1 MRIND
6 LEKKLKEAIEEDINN
21 PDVYNMIF
29 ELSKYF
35 LKQNR
40 VLSCTVDLEEVAHLM
55 AEELY
60 MKILRGGEI
69 RAWLGYMNFAY
80 KQAVGT
86 WQKMFGREFI
96 DASNDFDLENA
107 IVSMSVAGGYE
118 LTPFQ
123 YLYDNS
129 YIEGLIIQIDD
140 LMEASRCVEGTVEY
154 MNTRLSLI
162 LSMSHGMFVSYHLD
176 AAQMQYAN
184 ALLNVLQIM
193 IRDDLKEVGEEKM
206 MTHLSLLQLISLEGL
221 DEYS

>member
-6 LEKKLKEAIEEDINN
+6 LEKKLKKLIEEDIND

-29 ELSKYF
+29 ELSKYY
-35 LKQNR
+35 LKQNK
-40 VLSCTVDLEEVAHLM
+40 VLSQNIPLEEVAHLM
-55 AEELY
+55 AEDLY

-96 DASNDFDLENA
+96 DARDDYDLENA
-107 IVSMSVAGGYE
+107 IVSMSVAGGYDV
-118 LTPFQ
+118 TPFQ
-123 YLYDNS
+123 HLYDNS
-129 YIEGLIIQIDD
+129 YIEGLTVQIDK
-140 LMEASRCVEGTVEY
+140 LMEASRCVEGTAEF
-154 MNTRLSLI
+154 MNVRLSLI

-176 AAQMQYAN
+176 DAQRQYTS

-193 IRDDLKEVGEEKM
+193 IRDDLKDVGDEKI
-206 MTHLSLLQLISLEGL
+206 MTHLSLLQLISLEGI
-221 DEYS
+221 DEH

>member
-6 LEKKLKEAIEEDINN
+6 LEKKLKRAIEEDVNN

-29 ELSKYF
+29 ELSKYY
-35 LKQNR
+35 LKQNK
-40 VLSCTVDLEEVAHLM
+40 VLSCTIPLEEVAHLM

-69 RAWLGYMNFAY
+69 NKWLGYMNFAY

-96 DASNDFDLENA
+96 DCRDDYDLENA

-123 YLYDNS
+123 HLYDNS
-129 YIEGLIIQIDD
+129 YIEGLTVQINK
-140 LMEASRCVEGTVEY
+140 LMDASRCVEGTSEY
-154 MNTRLSLI
+154 MNVRLSLI
-162 LSMSHGMFVSYHLD
+162 LSMTHGMFVSYHLD
-176 AAQMQYAN
+176 DSQRQYAN
-184 ALLNVLQIM
+184 ALLNALQIM
-193 IRDDLKEVGEEKM
+193 IRDDLKEVGDEKV
-206 MTHLSLLQLISLEGL
+206 MTHLTLLQLVSLEGA
-221 DEYS
+221 DEY